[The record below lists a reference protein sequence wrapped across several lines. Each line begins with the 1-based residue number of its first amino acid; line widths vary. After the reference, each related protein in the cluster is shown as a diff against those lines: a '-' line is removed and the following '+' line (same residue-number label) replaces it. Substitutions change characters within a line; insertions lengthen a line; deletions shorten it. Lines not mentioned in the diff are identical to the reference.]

1 MLWRGKSAAA
11 QEKDVG
17 ELTQL
22 YLTFKAIFSRF
33 MRKKSHSLVIIQA
46 VEKCLQ

>member
-1 MLWRGKSAAA
+1 MLWRGKSADA

-22 YLTFKAIFSRF
+22 YLTFKAISSLF
-33 MRKKSHSLVIIQA
+33 MRRKNHSLVIIQP
-46 VEKCLQ
+46 VEECLQ

>member
-11 QEKDVG
+11 PEKDVE

-22 YLTFKAIFSRF
+22 YLTFKAISSLF
-33 MRKKSHSLVIIQA
+33 MRRKNHSLVIIQA